1 MNGHYDCCSI
11 LLEKAQQRNELK
23 LLLSNAD
30 LEGDLPIH
38 LCAGRG
44 HLDILRLLL
53 QYDAVLT
60 ESNKEKKT
68 VLHFAAS
75 QGRVEMT
82 QFILQNVNYEFI
94 NQQDIDGNTALH
106 VAAMNDRDSIVRL
119 LIEYKADP
127 NIRNNNGERPY
138 DIAVAGKS
146 QEAIRVLEP
155 FNTKKSI
162 YTIYY
167 YYYYLLFI
175 CIDFTYRDG
184 TFERGLFRG
193 MKIAVP
199 DIIEGEDAD
208 RTRDWA
214 FFQYALRPRAPE
226 LFAVED
232 KNTHRYVVYRTITP
246 ETDEYI
252 LLL

>member
-167 YYYYLLFI
+167 IILYYIIYYLLSI
-175 CIDFTYRDG
+175 IYLYR
-184 TFERGLFRG
+184 FH
-193 MKIAVP
+193 I
-199 DIIEGEDAD
+199 
-208 RTRDWA
+208 
-214 FFQYALRPRAPE
+214 
-226 LFAVED
+226 
-232 KNTHRYVVYRTITP
+232 
-246 ETDEYI
+246 
-252 LLL
+252 

>member
-167 YYYYLLFI
+167 
-175 CIDFTYRDG
+175 
-184 TFERGLFRG
+184 
-193 MKIAVP
+193 
-199 DIIEGEDAD
+199 
-208 RTRDWA
+208 
-214 FFQYALRPRAPE
+214 
-226 LFAVED
+226 
-232 KNTHRYVVYRTITP
+232 
-246 ETDEYI
+246 
-252 LLL
+252 LLLLSIIYLYRFHI

>member
-167 YYYYLLFI
+167 LLFI

-252 LLL
+252 LLLL